1 VSFARPF
8 LLLLLVAPVLLC
20 AWEWQPRGHPLVLPF
35 DHSGARGSSW
45 LRRIVS
51 TAQLLPH
58 LLLAVA
64 IVILAGPRRLGTPQA
79 ERVLTNI
86 QLVLDVSGSMT
97 ARFGDGSRYDAA
109 MDAIKRFTTYRTG
122 DAFGLTIFGTEVLHW
137 VPLTKDLSAIRLAT
151 PFLRPE
157 KMPPFFG
164 GTMIGKALRDCKNIL
179 ASRHEGDRMII
190 LISDGMSADLGGA
203 VDQEIASELRAEN
216 IAVYTIHVAD
226 TPAPESMF
234 TIAGHTGGKVF
245 EAAAPR
251 ALEEVFQRIDA
262 MQPVKLKPGANAYA
276 DFLWPVA
283 LVGMVLCGL
292 HLGAAFGLRY
302 TPW

>member
-8 LLLLLVAPVLLC
+8 LLLLLIAPVLLC
-20 AWEWQPRGHPLVLPF
+20 VWEWQRRGHPLVLPF
-35 DHSGARGSSW
+35 DHSGARGSGW
-45 LRRIVS
+45 LRRLVTS
-51 TAQLLPH
+51 AQLLPH

-64 IVILAGPRRLGTPQA
+64 IVVLAGPRRLGTPQA

-109 MDAIKRFTTYRTG
+109 MDAIKKFTTYRTG

-190 LISDGMSADLGGA
+190 LVTDGMSADLGGG

-216 IAVYTIHVAD
+216 IVVYMVHAAD
-226 TPAPESMF
+226 TPAPDSVF

-245 EAAAPR
+245 EASDPH
-251 ALEEVFQRIDA
+251 ALQEVFQRIDA
-262 MQPVKLKPGANAYA
+262 MQPVKLKPSANDYA

-283 LVGMVLCGL
+283 LVGMVFCGL
-292 HLGAAFGLRY
+292 HLAAAFGLRY